1 MPMDIYSKPNTKV
14 FFLDENGYDY
24 DRETAQKYM
33 KKGDFFTVKH
43 IEVGN
48 WSSTVFFNEIP
59 DQGFN
64 TVMFEELKEEEVSFR
79 KLATIRKVADV
90 EPIPGADSIEC
101 LTVDGWKLVSGKDN
115 FKVGDL
121 CIYFEIDS
129 FLPVREEFEF
139 LRKNGFKSTK
149 NLGDGFRL
157 KTIRLRGQISQGLSL
172 PLADFFSQDKKG
184 WYYISEGE
192 NLYIDEGSDVT
203 EYLGVKKYEKPIPA
217 NMMGRAK
224 GNFPIFIHKT
234 DQERLQNCFG
244 GVWKWVNKEK
254 SSEYMDKL
262 PFMAVMDGGECL
274 EIQEAKGG
282 IHLSDGT
289 AFFPKE
295 EGWVRTSY
303 KDNTPEVIAEREV
316 FEATIKLDGSSMTVY
331 HFNGDTGVCS
341 RNFDLAETDDNT
353 FWNCAREY
361 DMVDYVKSTGCNIA
375 LQGEVY
381 GEGVQENH
389 DKLKGLHF
397 FLFDIFDIDQ
407 NRYMTPTERKEF
419 LQTYVPKF
427 EHVPVINSTFR
438 FNDFECVAQFVDFVN
453 EQKSINNPIA
463 EGVVFKS
470 YLPQGPTFKVISS
483 KFLLKE
489 KD

>member
-1 MPMDIYSKPNTKV
+1 MSMDIYAKPNTKV
-14 FFLDENGYDY
+14 YFLDENGDVGEC
-24 DRETAQKYM
+24 DAARQFM
-33 KKGDFFTVKH
+33 QKGDVFTVKE
-43 IEVGN
+43 IEVGS
-48 WSSTVFFNEIP
+48 WSSRVFFNEMP
-59 DQGFN
+59 TRAFN
-64 TVMFEELKEEEVSFR
+64 TVMFEILEEGPAFR

-121 CIYFEIDS
+121 CIYFEVDS

-157 KTIRLRGQISQGLSL
+157 KTIKLRGQVSQGLAL
-172 PLADFFSQDKKG
+172 PLADFFSEDKKG
-184 WYYISEGE
+184 WYYLNDSLEPI
-192 NLYIDEGSDVT
+192 YIEEGSDVT

-224 GNFPIFIHKT
+224 GNFPSFIHKT

-244 GVWKWVNKEK
+244 GVSKWIYKEK
-254 SSEYMDKL
+254 SSEYMDEL
-262 PFMAVMDGGECL
+262 PFVVFGDDGNYHH
-274 EIQEAKGG
+274 IKEAKGG
-282 IHLSDGT
+282 IVLDNGV

-295 EGWVRTSY
+295 TGWVRTSY
-303 KDNTPEVIAEREV
+303 KDNAPEIVAEREL

-331 HFNGDTGVCS
+331 HFNGTTGVCS
-341 RNFDLAETDDNT
+341 RNFDLAEDDENNY
-353 FWNCAREY
+353 WKCAKQY
-361 DMVDYVKSTGCNIA
+361 DMIDYVKSISRNIA
-375 LQGEVY
+375 LQGEIY

-407 NRYMTPTERKEF
+407 GRYMTPTERREF
-419 LQTYVPKF
+419 LDTYIPKF
-427 EHVPVINSTFR
+427 EEVPIVNEYFTFS
-438 FNDFECVAQFVDFVN
+438 DFKSVADFVDYVN
-453 EQKSINNPIA
+453 AQKSINNPVA

-470 YLPQGPTFKVISS
+470 HIPQGPTFKVISS